1 MCDCLRSLPVSDFK
15 WAAIEQKVITTDS
28 NVVFSILQSLGHC
41 AKDKLKQLT
50 RFTTRRLDK
59 ALNPLLVYEKVVRV
73 NGELVFVPLPP
84 ELEALVAAQAHATTD
99 EEVEAL
105 CAAPAATDATSTESC
120 APTTEPEPCS
130 NTKSESHAVAASQD
144 NAAQDN
150 TPSATNA
157 TATEP
162 CAPTAEPEPCSDT
175 KSESHAEAASHDSTA
190 QDKASATSSDTVE
203 SSPATLTTNA
213 TSDNVVAET
222 QDEPQA
228 EAKPELAPA
237 ATSDTPAAPARASTA
252 QVDNT
257 SSLASQAAVAI
268 TETLATPVKQSS
280 AATASNTVSNPEPVV
295 SDIPVLQAEPIEP
308 QASFAGQPAVT
319 GQPVNMMFAA
329 QCSQT
334 QAMAYMATTQN
345 TQGSV
350 VMPPYQGS
358 VPVTTNAPA
367 QISAAMPINQGF
379 ASVPAFVPSAMPQQ
393 YQSQFAAQPAP
404 YMPANGNYNPVGT
417 KILGD
422 HPQDIQE
429 VVNYIYSLDPVEYA
443 HILNDRSVDIKAT
456 AAKFYR
462 YYANRDWFIGNA
474 PIRSWTCALESAIA
488 PGVCASNG
496 KKNGWA
502 IVNVDPRDEA
512 KKRKTRTSMA
522 NQAQQSY
529 SPAGNNSA
537 ATPAQPTGSAANG
550 GDACNKKYDRLVLP
564 PEWRN
569 MDKNRRARLG
579 AKLIEL
585 IGRSPQTKDF
595 STARDGSL
603 NSDEAEVYEKAKR
616 EYNKKALESM
626 TFLLDQYRN
635 VPTDQI

>member
-130 NTKSESHAVAASQD
+130 NTKSESHA
-144 NAAQDN
+144 
-150 TPSATNA
+150 
-157 TATEP
+157 
-162 CAPTAEPEPCSDT
+162 
-175 KSESHAEAASHDSTA
+175 EAASHDSTA

-203 SSPATLTTNA
+203 SSPSTLTTNA

-237 ATSDTPAAPARASTA
+237 TTSDTPAAPARASTA

-522 NQAQQSY
+522 NQAQQAY

-537 ATPAQPTGSAANG
+537 ATPAQPTGSARAIKSTTDSSCLLSG
-550 GDACNKKYDRLVLP
+550 AIWTKTVVL
-564 PEWRN
+564 
-569 MDKNRRARLG
+569 A
-579 AKLIEL
+579 
-585 IGRSPQTKDF
+585 
-595 STARDGSL
+595 
-603 NSDEAEVYEKAKR
+603 
-616 EYNKKALESM
+616 
-626 TFLLDQYRN
+626 
-635 VPTDQI
+635 

>member
-120 APTTEPEPCS
+120 APTT
-130 NTKSESHAVAASQD
+130 
-144 NAAQDN
+144 
-150 TPSATNA
+150 
-157 TATEP
+157 
-162 CAPTAEPEPCSDT
+162 EPEPCSDT

-429 VVNYIYSLDPVEYA
+429 VVNYIYSLDSFIVTMP
-443 HILNDRSVDIKAT
+443 T
-456 AAKFYR
+456 A
-462 YYANRDWFIGNA
+462 IG
-474 PIRSWTCALESAIA
+474 S
-488 PGVCASNG
+488 
-496 KKNGWA
+496 
-502 IVNVDPRDEA
+502 
-512 KKRKTRTSMA
+512 
-522 NQAQQSY
+522 
-529 SPAGNNSA
+529 
-537 ATPAQPTGSAANG
+537 
-550 GDACNKKYDRLVLP
+550 
-564 PEWRN
+564 
-569 MDKNRRARLG
+569 
-579 AKLIEL
+579 
-585 IGRSPQTKDF
+585 
-595 STARDGSL
+595 
-603 NSDEAEVYEKAKR
+603 
-616 EYNKKALESM
+616 
-626 TFLLDQYRN
+626 
-635 VPTDQI
+635 